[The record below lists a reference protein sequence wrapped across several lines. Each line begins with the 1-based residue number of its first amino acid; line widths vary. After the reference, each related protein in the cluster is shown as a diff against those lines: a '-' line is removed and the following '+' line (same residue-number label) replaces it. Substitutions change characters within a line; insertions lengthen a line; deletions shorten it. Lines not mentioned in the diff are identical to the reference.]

1 MQQPSQRPILC
12 ATDFSESA
20 AKAAD
25 VAAAMAKRLGTPLL
39 LAHGI
44 DEHGE
49 IPASYWPSL
58 EVALREQLHAE
69 AGRVRR
75 AGIEVE
81 EIIAGGAPDDGVASR
96 AERADARCIVLGS
109 NNHGTLG
116 RMVLGSVSESIAE
129 SAWVP
134 TLVLKESA
142 RIEDWA
148 RGGKPLRVFI
158 GADFT
163 SNSDAALTWAAGL
176 REIGPCEFTIGFVD
190 LLADRRAD
198 ELKHAPARTPSA
210 EEMHEMLLR
219 DLRERA
225 NSFFQKD
232 AIHVRVLPTKGRVD
246 SHLLE
251 MAAEAGADLIVIG
264 THQWQGIRRLRHPS
278 VSRRIL
284 HTAQTNVACVPS
296 RRAVSTHSTCI
307 SQAHRILVATGL
319 STHDGSAVPYAFSML
334 QPGGTAWLLH
344 VAPPSEIAALQT
356 DRLRDMIPAEA
367 VEQGFKVQAEVISDH
382 DVAKAICET
391 ADRLD
396 VDLIC
401 LGSRGPC
408 KRTAAL
414 GDTTLA
420 VLARSTRPVLIV
432 PQKSP

>member
-1 MQQPSQRPILC
+1 MNQSSQRPILC
-12 ATDFSESA
+12 GTDFSGSA

-25 VAAAMAKRLGTPLL
+25 VAAAMAMRLGAPLL

-58 EVALREQLHAE
+58 ESALRAQLHTE

-75 AGIEVE
+75 TGAQVE
-81 EIIAGGAPDDGVASR
+81 EIMAGGAPEDGVASR

-109 NNHGTLG
+109 NGHGTVG
-116 RMVLGSVSESIAE
+116 RMILGSVSESIAE

-134 TLVLKESA
+134 TLVLRESA

-148 RGGKPLRVFI
+148 RGGKPLRVFV

-163 SNSDAALTWAAGL
+163 ANSDTAMTWAASL

-190 LLADRRAD
+190 LAADRRTS
-198 ELKHAPARTPSA
+198 ELEDAPARTPPP
-210 EEMHEMLLR
+210 EEVHEMLLH
-219 DLRERA
+219 DLRERTA
-225 NSFFQKD
+225 SYFQKD

-251 MAAEAGADLIVIG
+251 MAGEANAELIVIG
-264 THQWQGIRRLRHPS
+264 THQWQGLRRLRHPS

-284 HTAQTNVACVPS
+284 HAAQTNVACVPS
-296 RRAVSTHSTCI
+296 RRPVSANSTCI

-319 STHDGSAVPYAFSML
+319 SSHDGSAVPYAFSTL

-344 VAPPSEIAALQT
+344 VAQPSEIAALQLP
-356 DRLRDMIPAEA
+356 RLREMIPAEA
-367 VEQGFKVQAEVISDH
+367 IERGFKVQTEVVSDA
-382 DVAKAICET
+382 DVAKAICDAAE
-391 ADRLD
+391 RLD

-401 LGSRGPC
+401 IGSRGPC
-408 KRTAAL
+408 KRIDAL

-432 PQKSP
+432 PQKAS

>member
-1 MQQPSQRPILC
+1 MQHPSQRPILC

-25 VAAAMAKRLGTPLL
+25 VAAAMAMRLGTPLL

-58 EVALREQLHAE
+58 EAALRVQLHTE

-75 AGIEVE
+75 SGAQVE
-81 EIIAGGAPDDGVASR
+81 EIMAGGAPEDGVASR
-96 AERADARCIVLGS
+96 AERADARCIVLGC
-109 NNHGTLG
+109 NGHGAIG

-142 RIEDWA
+142 RMEDWA
-148 RGGKPLRVFI
+148 RGGKPLRVFV

-163 SNSDAALTWAAGL
+163 GHSDVAMTWAASL
-176 REIGPCEFTIGFVD
+176 REIGPCEYTVGFVD
-190 LLADRRAD
+190 LLAERRDA
-198 ELKHAPARTPSA
+198 ELEDAPARTPA
-210 EEMHEMLLR
+210 PEEMHEMLLH

-225 NSFFQKD
+225 ASYFQKD
-232 AIHVRVLPTKGRVD
+232 ALHVRVLPTKGRVD

-264 THQWQGIRRLRHPS
+264 THQWQGLGRLRHPS

-284 HTAQTNVACVPS
+284 HAAQTNVACVPAH
-296 RRAVSTHSTCI
+296 RPVSVHSTCV

-334 QPGGTAWLLH
+334 QPGGTVWLLH
-344 VAPPSEIAALQT
+344 VAQPSEVAALQLP
-356 DRLRDMIPAEA
+356 RLRELIPTDAI
-367 VEQGFKVQAEVISDH
+367 EQGFKVQTEIVSDVN
-382 DVAKAICET
+382 VASAICEA
-391 ADRLD
+391 ADRFD

-401 LGSRGPC
+401 IGSRGPF
-408 KRTAAL
+408 KRTAAI

-420 VLARSTRPVLIV
+420 LLTRSTRPVLIV
-432 PQKSP
+432 PQKNA

>member
-1 MQQPSQRPILC
+1 MKQTSQRPILC
-12 ATDFSESA
+12 ATDFSDSA
-20 AKAAD
+20 TKAAN
-25 VAAAMAKRLGTPLL
+25 VAAAMAMRLGAPLL

-58 EVALREQLHAE
+58 ETALREQLHIE

-75 AGIEVE
+75 SGAHVE

-96 AERADARCIVLGS
+96 AERADARCIVLGC
-109 NNHGTLG
+109 NNHGVIG

-148 RGGKPLRVFI
+148 HGGKPLRVFVA
-158 GADFT
+158 ADFT
-163 SNSDAALTWAAGL
+163 AHSESALTWAAGL

-190 LLADRRAD
+190 LLAERRAD
-198 ELKHAPARTPSA
+198 ELEEAPARTPSA
-210 EEMHEMLLR
+210 EEMHEILR
-219 DLRERA
+219 HDLRERA
-225 NSFFQKD
+225 ASYFQKD
-232 AIHVRVLPTKGRVD
+232 AVHVRVLPTKGRVD
-246 SHLLE
+246 IHLLE

-264 THQWQGIRRLRHPS
+264 THQWQGLRRLRHPS

-296 RRAVSTHSTCI
+296 RRVISAHSTCI

-319 STHDGSAVPYAFSML
+319 STHHGSAVPYAFSML

-344 VAPPSEIAALQT
+344 VAPPGEASAGQIT
-356 DRLRDMIPAEA
+356 RLHEMIPTEA
-367 VEQGFKVQAEVISDH
+367 IEQGFKVRTEVIHDT

-396 VDLIC
+396 VDVVCI
-401 LGSRGPC
+401 GSHGPC

-420 VLARSTRPVLIV
+420 VLTRSTRPVLIV
-432 PQKSP
+432 PQRNP